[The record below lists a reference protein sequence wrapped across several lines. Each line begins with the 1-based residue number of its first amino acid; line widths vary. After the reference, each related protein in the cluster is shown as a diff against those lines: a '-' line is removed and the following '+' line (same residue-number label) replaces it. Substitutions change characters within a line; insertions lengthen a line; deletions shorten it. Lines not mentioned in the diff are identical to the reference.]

1 MVKQTVFSQYAAGGL
16 ASFCPQSAQQARAR
30 SATPLCWLRAIER
43 HEVHVEQDHL
53 LHRL

>member
-1 MVKQTVFSQYAAGGL
+1 MVEQTVFSQYAAGGS
-16 ASFCPQSAQQARAR
+16 ASFCPQSELQARAR
-30 SATPLCWLRAIER
+30 SATPLFWPRAIER